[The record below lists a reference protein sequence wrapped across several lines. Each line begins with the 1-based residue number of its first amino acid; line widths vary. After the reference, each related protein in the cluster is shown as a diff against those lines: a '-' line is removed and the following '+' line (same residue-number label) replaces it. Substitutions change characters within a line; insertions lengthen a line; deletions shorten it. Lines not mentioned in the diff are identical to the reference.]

1 MEEQKNISFRLKNI
15 ELLNSS
21 LSTIDHSITNDVTF
35 KFNINIEHL
44 VNINENVIAV
54 KPNVEVFID
63 DNNTILGKLS
73 ASLIFEF
80 EDLSSFVIDNE
91 VKLPTDIIIAINS
104 ISIST
109 IRGIMFSTFKG
120 TFLHNAFLPII
131 DPKSFSNGI

>member
-21 LSTIDHSITNDVTF
+21 LTTIDYSITNDVIF

-54 KPNVEVFID
+54 KPNIEIFIE
-63 DNNTILGKLS
+63 DNSTILGKLS

-80 EDLSSFVIDNE
+80 EELSSFVTDNE
-91 VKLPTDIIIAINS
+91 VKLPTEIGRA
-104 ISIST
+104 
-109 IRGIMFSTFKG
+109 
-120 TFLHNAFLPII
+120 HV
-131 DPKSFSNGI
+131 